1 MLHIFLQEKTL
12 LKLQTEV
19 ETMETGFE
27 SKISEQKSSLA
38 DQEKK
43 ISEISQEKSTL
54 VEKSAALES
63 KLAESNQV
71 WSDSYVEKACT
82 S

>member
-1 MLHIFLQEKTL
+1 MYDLWSFFCNLFCFQEKTL

-27 SKISEQKSSLA
+27 TKISEQKSSLEK
-38 DQEKK
+38 QEQK
-43 ISEISQEKSTL
+43 ISEFSKEKSNLT
-54 VEKSAALES
+54 EKSAALET

-71 WSDSYVEKACT
+71 
-82 S
+82 

>member
-1 MLHIFLQEKTL
+1 MYDLWSFFCNLICFQEKTL

-27 SKISEQKSSLA
+27 TKISEQKSSLEK
-38 DQEKK
+38 QEQK
-43 ISEISQEKSTL
+43 ISEFSKEKSNL
-54 VEKSAALES
+54 AEKSAALET

-71 WSDSYVEKACT
+71 CRD
-82 S
+82 